1 MLMTGCSSLVSL
13 NPFVTDKDAVL
24 DNALAGMWSGD
35 HDGEIYTIRQEGA
48 GYVIAYMD
56 QSSQVIQFQARL
68 MKAGEA
74 ELLDLVSTNEDPFQL
89 PVHSVLRVW
98 PTGNSLRLAFLDTGW
113 LKQQTARQLPTTT
126 TDGRLLITAPA
137 EAVRAFLIQFG
148 ADERAY
154 SEPGI
159 LQRLQ

>member
-1 MLMTGCSSLVSL
+1 MRFPSLVLTLAGAMLMTGCSSLVSL

-74 ELLDLVSTNEDPFQL
+74 ELLDLVSTNEDPFQ
-89 PVHSVLRVW
+89 
-98 PTGNSLRLAFLDTGW
+98 
-113 LKQQTARQLPTTT
+113 QL
-126 TDGRLLITAPA
+126 GLSG
-137 EAVRAFLIQFG
+137 FH
-148 ADERAY
+148 
-154 SEPGI
+154 EPG
-159 LQRLQ
+159 LKL